1 MENIIES
8 LKSVYMELGLV
19 FDKGDSNEAIK
30 SELDEL
36 VSKAL
41 EEARNICPYITYKN
55 NKLTGEDFEKLESI
69 EKADIIR
76 SLGEQIGLSRFDT
89 MKSMEGKLEIEFSQ
103 HIQSVLSCTMF
114 SILNRLENLD
124 GAINV
129 FNPKVEL
136 TIVAPLGGKKGLMKC
151 EMLIMMLYPWIQ
163 IHETSSSIVA
173 AVPQEK
179 PASSTTNQTD
189 QEKSSSIWDKIKKK
203 FKKW

>member
-1 MENIIES
+1 MVEIIES

-19 FDKGDSNEAIK
+19 FDKGDNNEAIK
-30 SELDEL
+30 SQLNEL
-36 VSKAL
+36 VGNAL
-41 EEARNICPYITYKN
+41 QEARNFCPYITYKN
-55 NKLTGEDFEKLESI
+55 NKLSGEDFDKLESI

-163 IHETSSSIVA
+163 IQEISSNVVA
-173 AVPQEK
+173 TTPQERTA
-179 PASSTTNQTD
+179 PSSTNHQTK
-189 QEKSSSIWDKIKKK
+189 EENKSIWDKIKKK
-203 FKKW
+203 LKK

>member
-55 NKLTGEDFEKLESI
+55 NKLTGEDFDKLESI

-89 MKSMEGKLEIEFSQ
+89 MKSMEGKLEIEFSH

-173 AVPQEK
+173 TVPQEQ
-179 PASSTTNQTD
+179 PASSTTNQPD
-189 QEKSSSIWDKIKKK
+189 QEKSSSIWDKIKNR
-203 FKKW
+203 FKK

>member
-1 MENIIES
+1 MVDIIES

-19 FDKGDSNEAIK
+19 FDKGDNNEEIK
-30 SELDEL
+30 SQLNEL
-36 VSKAL
+36 VANAVQ
-41 EEARNICPYITYKN
+41 EARNFCPYITYKN
-55 NKLTGEDFEKLESI
+55 NKLTGEDFDKLESI

-163 IHETSSSIVA
+163 IHEISSNIVA
-173 AVPQEK
+173 TTHQTQ
-179 PASSTTNQTD
+179 PAASTNDSSTDNKNISLWT
-189 QEKSSSIWDKIKKK
+189 KLKKK
-203 FKKW
+203 FRK